1 MRRYGRALLLLATVI
16 GFAIAAWTI
25 GAVGGRQ
32 VLDAMASIGWIGMV
46 VFILW
51 SGGVLTLLGMA
62 WLVVAPDEPLARLPL
77 FVWARTAREAAT
89 DVLPFSHLGGIA
101 VGVRTLAARGISD
114 RVIYASMI
122 VDLTTEMASQL
133 LFSLA
138 GVAALLLLVVTD
150 SAVQANI
157 APMAAGGLAA
167 LAALAAS
174 FAFAQ
179 RPMLQLAGALGARLL
194 PGSEAVMTAVR
205 EQLDAVYRRPRRVLA
220 AFVFNLLA
228 WIASAAGAWI
238 ALVFMGA
245 DTPFWGV
252 MTIEALIFT
261 LRSVAF
267 AVPGA
272 IGIQEAAY
280 VLIGPLF
287 GLPPATA
294 VALSL
299 LKRGRDLAIGVPA
312 ILLWQVGEYRAL
324 ADARR

>member
-1 MRRYGRALLLLATVI
+1 VKRYGRALLLLATVI

-32 VLDAMASIGWIGMV
+32 VLDAMASIGWIGML

-51 SGGVLTLLGMA
+51 SAGVLALLGVA

-122 VDLTTEMASQL
+122 ADLTTEMASQL
-133 LFSLA
+133 LFSVA
-138 GVAALLLLVVTD
+138 GVAALLLVATD
-150 SAVQANI
+150 SAVQANV
-157 APMAAGGLAA
+157 APLAAGGLAA

-179 RPMLQLAGALGARLL
+179 RPMLRLAGALGARLL

-220 AFVFNLLA
+220 AFAFNLAA

-238 ALVFMGA
+238 ALSFMGA
-245 DTPFWGV
+245 ATPFWGV